1 MLFPYIIVIFFFMF
15 LFCDVYGC
23 WVLLFPLLVCG
34 NGNFN
39 DYDVPVDGSD
49 VYEGDNDNNYKSDN
63 N

>member
-1 MLFPYIIVIFFFMF
+1 MF

-23 WVLLFPLLVCG
+23 CVLLFPLLVCG

-49 VYEGDNDNNYKSDN
+49 VYEGDNDNNYR
-63 N
+63 